1 MIDVLILNYND
12 AETTLSYIDHIV
24 DYKVIHKIVVVDNCS
39 TDDSVVLF
47 QKHHFDKVEVIATKE
62 NGGYGSGNNY
72 GIKYLV
78 ENYNS
83 DYILISNPDV
93 IVEENTIIQ
102 LELFLTKHE
111 DYAIAAPFMLDK
123 DYKKQINTAFR
134 IPNLWDYILS
144 FDMFWMKYKSKTFY
158 KNILQEK
165 VSCKTVDGVSGSM
178 LMINAKHMID
188 YGMYDENIFLYCEE
202 ISLAIK
208 LKKAGLKT
216 ALLPN
221 YNFVHNH
228 SVSISKTYSSE
239 LKKHK
244 LLVKSKLYVIR
255 HYYDANRVSYIFA
268 WLMSRISI
276 IETLIWA
283 KVNKLKA

>member
-1 MIDVLILNYND
+1 MSIEIKGVIIG
-12 AETTLSYIDHIV
+12 EGKP
-24 DYKVIHKIVVVDNCS
+24 KVCV
-39 TDDSVVLF
+39 
-47 QKHHFDKVEVIATKE
+47 
-62 NGGYGSGNNY
+62 
-72 GIKYLV
+72 
-78 ENYNS
+78 
-83 DYILISNPDV
+83 P
-93 IVEENTIIQ
+93 IVEDNDE
-102 LELFLTKHE
+102 
-111 DYAIAAPFMLDK
+111 AILDK
-123 DYKKQINTAFR
+123 LKEFDQLDVDIIELR
-134 IPNLWDYILS
+134 ID
-144 FDMFWMKYKSKTFY
+144 FY

-221 YNFVHNH
+221 YNFVNNH
-228 SVSISKTYSSE
+228 SVSINKTYSSE
-239 LKKHK
+239 LKKLK

>member
-102 LELFLTKHE
+102 LELFLRNMRIMRLLHLLCWTK
-111 DYAIAAPFMLDK
+111 I
-123 DYKKQINTAFR
+123 I
-134 IPNLWDYILS
+134 
-144 FDMFWMKYKSKTFY
+144 
-158 KNILQEK
+158 
-165 VSCKTVDGVSGSM
+165 
-178 LMINAKHMID
+178 
-188 YGMYDENIFLYCEE
+188 
-202 ISLAIK
+202 
-208 LKKAGLKT
+208 
-216 ALLPN
+216 
-221 YNFVHNH
+221 
-228 SVSISKTYSSE
+228 
-239 LKKHK
+239 
-244 LLVKSKLYVIR
+244 KSKLILLLEFLIYG
-255 HYYDANRVSYIFA
+255 
-268 WLMSRISI
+268 I
-276 IETLIWA
+276 IY
-283 KVNKLKA
+283 